1 MRRDPDRIAANILPE
16 AASANRAIFYGRPGA
31 RSLAEVYDRFSDK
44 LADHG
49 AAAGSPPGAPPDSPP
64 GATKLSPYGLGA
76 GAIAARGGFVPSVP
90 GGSPTEYATRMFMA
104 KLSLPGEPGAIG

>member
-1 MRRDPDRIAANILPE
+1 MHRDPDRIAANILPE
-16 AASANRAIFYGRPGA
+16 AASANRAIFYGRTGA

-76 GAIAARGGFVPSVP
+76 GAIPARGGFVPSVP
-90 GGSPTEYATRMFMA
+90 GGAPQANEIGKA
-104 KLSLPGEPGAIG
+104 PGGGKG

>member
-16 AASANRAIFYGRPGA
+16 AASANRAIFCGRTGA
-31 RSLAEVYDRFSDK
+31 RSLAEVYDRFSDQ

-49 AAAGSPPGAPPDSPP
+49 AAAGSPPGAPPASPP

-76 GAIAARGGFVPSVP
+76 GPIAARAGFGPSVH
-90 GGSPTEYATRMFMA
+90 GGAPAVSAPPT
-104 KLSLPGEPGAIG
+104 LPAEPHQPREHGA